1 MTPEDFKHD
10 DGYWIFSDKK
20 LYLLSGSLM
29 NQTWLIVTEL
39 MKRRQDLNKDFL
51 WPFRKKLEKALSIPE
66 SIVRDADLESM
77 NREEQ
82 VEEQIELLIKPLGI
96 RRLKKD
102 EQEKR

>member
-39 MKRRQDLNKDFL
+39 MRRRKDLNEQFL
-51 WPFRKKLEKALSIPE
+51 HPYRRKIERALSIPE
-66 SIVRDADLESM
+66 KIVEDADLESM
-77 NREEQ
+77 TLEE
-82 VEEQIELLIKPLGI
+82 ELDKIIKPLGI
-96 RRLKKD
+96 RRLKD
-102 EQEKR
+102 NEQEKK

>member
-39 MKRRQDLNKDFL
+39 MRRRKDLNEQFL
-51 WPFRKKLEKALSIPE
+51 HPYRRKIERALSIPE
-66 SIVRDADLESM
+66 KIVEDADLESM
-77 NREEQ
+77 TLGEELDN
-82 VEEQIELLIKPLGI
+82 IIKPLGI
-96 RRLKKD
+96 RRLKD
-102 EQEKR
+102 NEQEKK

>member
-39 MKRRQDLNKDFL
+39 MRRRKDLNEQFL
-51 WPFRKKLEKALSIPE
+51 YPYRRKIERALSIPE
-66 SIVRDADLESM
+66 KIVEDADLESM
-77 NREEQ
+77 TLGEE
-82 VEEQIELLIKPLGI
+82 LDKLIKPLGI
-96 RRLKKD
+96 RRLKD
-102 EQEKR
+102 NEQEKK

>member
-39 MKRRQDLNKDFL
+39 MRRRKDLNEQFL
-51 WPFRKKLEKALSIPE
+51 HPYRRKIERALSIPE
-66 SIVRDADLESM
+66 KIVEDADLESM
-77 NREEQ
+77 TLGEELDK
-82 VEEQIELLIKPLGI
+82 IIKPMGI
-96 RRLKKD
+96 RRLKD
-102 EQEKR
+102 NEQEKK

>member
-39 MKRRQDLNKDFL
+39 MRRRRDLNKDFL
-51 WPFRKKLEKALSIPE
+51 RPYRMKIEKALSIPE
-66 SIVRDADLESM
+66 QIVEEADLEAM
-77 NREEQ
+77 NLGEELDK
-82 VEEQIELLIKPLGI
+82 IIKPLGI
-96 RRLKKD
+96 RRLKPN
-102 EQEKR
+102 EKEKK

>member
-39 MKRRQDLNKDFL
+39 MRRRKDLNEKL
-51 WPFRKKLEKALSIPE
+51 LHPYRRKIERALSIPE
-66 SIVRDADLESM
+66 KIVEDADLESM
-77 NREEQ
+77 TLGEELDK
-82 VEEQIELLIKPLGI
+82 IIKPLGI
-96 RRLKKD
+96 RRLKD
-102 EQEKR
+102 NEQEKK